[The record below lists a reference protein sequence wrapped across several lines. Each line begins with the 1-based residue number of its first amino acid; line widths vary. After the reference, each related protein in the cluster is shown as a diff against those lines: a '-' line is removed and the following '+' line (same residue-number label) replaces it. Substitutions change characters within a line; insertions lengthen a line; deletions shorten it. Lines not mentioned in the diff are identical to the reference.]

1 MFDSKYMAKKKIAFQ
16 GERGAFSEI
25 AAQQM
30 AGKSSQ
36 TVPCESFEA
45 LFDAVQNR
53 RCDLGVIPIE
63 NSLIGSIHKN
73 YDLLLERKL
82 VIIAETQ
89 LRIVHCLMAP
99 KGIPFSRVSK
109 VYSHPVA
116 LDQCRNFFHKHITI
130 APISYYDTAGA
141 AKMVSESGSINSAAI
156 ASPYAA
162 DLYKMKILKKSV
174 EDEQT
179 NYTRFLLLGR
189 KPTKFKKTAKTS
201 IVFSMI
207 NEPGVLY
214 KVLSVF
220 ALRDINLTKIESRP
234 VRKKTW
240 QYHFYID
247 FVGSVD
253 QTHVQKALDHL
264 EEITHFIK
272 ILGSYPLTV
281 NGG

>member
-1 MFDSKYMAKKKIAFQ
+1 MAKKKIAFQ
-16 GERGAFSEI
+16 GERGAFSEV
-25 AAQQM
+25 AVQDM
-30 AGKSSQ
+30 TGKS
-36 TVPCESFEA
+36 TLPVPYDSFEA
-45 LFDAVQNR
+45 LFDAVENR
-53 RCDLGVIPIE
+53 QCDLGVIPIE
-63 NSLIGSIHKN
+63 NSLVGSIHKN

-99 KGIPFSRVSK
+99 KGVPFSRITK

-116 LDQCRNFFHKHITI
+116 LDQCRNFFRKHNTI

-141 AKMVSESGSINSAAI
+141 VKMISTSGSTNSGAI

-162 DLYKMKILKKSV
+162 ELYDMKILKKSV
-174 EDEQT
+174 EDEKS

-189 KPTKFKKTAKTS
+189 KQKKCGKTAKTS

-207 NEPGVLY
+207 HEPGVLY

-247 FVGSVD
+247 FIGSVD
-253 QTHVQKALDHL
+253 QKHVQKALGHL
-264 EEITHFIK
+264 SEVTHFIK